1 MADADLE
8 IGAPSA
14 SPELTQG
21 SPELGWLVVSGSP
34 ALEGSPPLV
43 TILHSLTPEY
53 QWRAMRL
60 LMTVYAGM
68 EGVGWSRMGEG
79 WGQQA
84 FLARLGLG
92 LVCLCSRRGCPGLSP
107 P

>member
-8 IGAPSA
+8 IGTPSA

-21 SPELGWLVVSGSP
+21 SPVAGVACSKCLPSSG
-34 ALEGSPPLV
+34 GV
-43 TILHSLTPEY
+43 TPILHP
-53 QWRAMRL
+53 WRAMRL

-68 EGVGWSRMGEG
+68 GGVGWSRMGEG

-84 FLARLGLG
+84 FLA
-92 LVCLCSRRGCPGLSP
+92 
-107 P
+107 